1 MRKRRTRRVKIPTL
15 DVFDTMRTELELVE
29 ARIAEASSIG
39 IPMVSDLIHDV
50 VTSGGKRLRPTLL
63 LLAGRG
69 FDYERDRLVT
79 AAAGV
84 ELLHTASLV
93 HDDSI
98 DQATIRRGR
107 PTLNARLGT
116 GAVIMLGDFLFA
128 QAAILA
134 AETGIPRVVA
144 AFSRALGDIC
154 DGQLREMFSAHQLD
168 QTTEEYEL
176 RIYGKTASLF
186 AASAEM
192 GAILGNAPEPAISE
206 LRSFGSD
213 IGMAFQILDDILD
226 LRGDPA
232 DLGKPSGNDLRQG
245 TITLPVMRYWESLDP
260 DSPEGQRLFAVATGE
275 TDRPEDIEAVLE
287 AIRAS
292 GAIDQA
298 MASAEAYVARAKQ
311 RLAVVPDRETRSYLA
326 EIADYMLVRTR

>member
-1 MRKRRTRRVKIPTL
+1 VKIPTL